1 MVNNNILK
9 YCYTN
14 SSGLHQV
21 SFYSWSCIIDINN
34 CYSYSYSQFIHD
46 TFILFLI
53 YIYTHSHY
61 PLSLSYFH
69 VWWIWLRIFYYL
81 LWLWNELIHVSTI
94 YTYNYRYSSNKNNS
108 HNGHINHMEVSQNIG
123 TPKHGLSHW
132 EWALLDDFWG
142 TPMTYKSLGY
152 HHTYLTPRNYTVIL
166 NVYHRKNVLGATNV
180 QSYLGNGNN
189 LDFSPRT

>member
-53 YIYTHSHY
+53 YIYIHTPTIHY
-61 PLSLSYFH
+61 HYLISMYDEYDYVYS
-69 VWWIWLRIFYYL
+69 ITYY
-81 LWLWNELIHVSTI
+81 
-94 YTYNYRYSSNKNNS
+94 
-108 HNGHINHMEVSQNIG
+108 
-123 TPKHGLSHW
+123 
-132 EWALLDDFWG
+132 
-142 TPMTYKSLGY
+142 GY
-152 HHTYLTPRNYTVIL
+152 EMN
-166 NVYHRKNVLGATNV
+166 
-180 QSYLGNGNN
+180 
-189 LDFSPRT
+189 